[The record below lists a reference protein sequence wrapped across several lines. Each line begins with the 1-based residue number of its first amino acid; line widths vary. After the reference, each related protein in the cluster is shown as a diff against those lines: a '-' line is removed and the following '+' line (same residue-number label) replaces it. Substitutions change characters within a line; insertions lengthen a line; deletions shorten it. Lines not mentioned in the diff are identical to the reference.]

1 MVIRCKS
8 EGATGN
14 GYMEVVRNV
23 AGKIVQLY
31 HISSVTVRLRKGGGF
46 VQIRNQK
53 RKFFKEFGDLHAKAD
68 AAGRA
73 AVDALQV
80 VPMVVQEHAN
90 MANDNSPVAKSYYV
104 PDGVC
109 GFASIIITPGN
120 CPFANWAKKHLNA
133 GKHYHGG
140 VSIWVHDYNQ
150 SYQKKTAYAHA
161 YGKVLAEAGIKG
173 YVDSRLD

>member
-8 EGATGN
+8 EGCGQF
-14 GYMEVVRNV
+14 V
-23 AGKIVQLY
+23 AEN
-31 HISSVTVRLRKGGGF
+31 SSYCPLHKVEARKKWLAR
-46 VQIRNQK
+46 IREGAAVKEN
-53 RKFFKEFGDLHAKAD
+53 RDKEFVALHAKAD